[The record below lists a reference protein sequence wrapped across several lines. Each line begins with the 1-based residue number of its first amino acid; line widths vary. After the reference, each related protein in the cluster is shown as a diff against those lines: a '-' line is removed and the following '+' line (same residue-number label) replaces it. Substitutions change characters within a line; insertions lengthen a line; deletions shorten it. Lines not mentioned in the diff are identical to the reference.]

1 MIYPEA
7 DLVLGKA
14 VRCQACG
21 SATVAVSYDRPS
33 GTVKTKCS
41 CEGLHFQNLIQPA
54 PATAT
59 A

>member
-33 GTVKTKCS
+33 GTVKTACKCDK
-41 CEGLHFQNLIQPA
+41 GPHFQNII
-54 PATAT
+54 PATSGAG

>member
-1 MIYPEA
+1 MQYPEA
-7 DLVLGKA
+7 ALVLGKA
-14 VRCQACG
+14 VRCQSCG

-41 CEGLHFQNLIQPA
+41 CEGLHFQNII
-54 PATAT
+54 PATAVS